1 MRFWT
6 TPHPVPYLCTDNG
19 TARGYMCSVFE
30 ISELYP
36 LDYDSIMILLRFDQD
51 IIRLDIWN
59 TSAHRLAAHAEKR
72 LCYRCGQYS
81 DRAVLQAR
89 AARL

>member
-1 MRFWT
+1 MATYDDTEREYIRGFINGTLRMRFWT

-36 LDYDSIMILLRFDQD
+36 LDNDSVMILLRFDQD

-59 TSAHRLAAHAEKR
+59 TSANA
-72 LCYRCGQYS
+72 
-81 DRAVLQAR
+81 
-89 AARL
+89 